1 MIKPLFQELKNPH
14 PHPLPNGKKCG
25 KKEGALRSA
34 LCTLPILLI
43 LSFSPAVVCAQ
54 GVFQGFSGLLEFDY
68 TFFSSKTTDASGATT
83 KFSTN
88 TYNPRVTLSVNTDIF
103 PKLNLNAGGVF
114 EKNISILS
122 SQEENTRTTL
132 TRWRPYI
139 YLTLRDPLYE
149 VGIGY
154 NRKEDTTKTTDT
166 PRFTLIND
174 DYLATL
180 KWRPEGLPS
189 VEAQLERT
197 NTYDESRDV
206 QNTTKD
212 FISLLS
218 RYSYNGLDIRYQGTY
233 TDTDDKVGEIET
245 KDMLH
250 SAWLSYS
257 NSFFDRRVSV
267 SSTYNINYEEI
278 KTSTS
283 VSTPGTGGTVSIQ
296 LFPLAGLSIN
306 NNTTTPLTLNTNP
319 ALIDGNLT
327 AGAGINIGLPPL
339 GGDTTARNMGLD
351 FFAPTEVNQLLLWID
366 RDLSTDPAIL
376 AFFLSNIKVFSSP
389 DNLNWSPVPLTLPP
403 ITFGPFQN
411 RFVINFINVT
421 TRFIMVVTPPL
432 NAAILGAS
440 SFPNIFVTELQ
451 AFLTQPVGGTPGK
464 KSLTITRTTQNYYL
478 DAKARILDIPTLFYE
493 LDYFYTR
500 IDPGGQLRYTVSNG
514 FSGNYRFSQI
524 FSGRARVA
532 YENGEEEREHR
543 TAWIY
548 DAALE
553 ATPLRTLTN
562 RLLFSGRDETIGG
575 RRNSSNSIILYNIA
589 ELYKGLDVNLNVGQ
603 NFSRDESG
611 VKTNET
617 DIQIL
622 ATIIPHPTLNL
633 TLDYKYSIISQSG
646 GTNTSGSG
654 NMQTGEFIFSYRP
667 FRTLFVVA
675 TIDLSSTPT
684 QKTTVTQNYGFNWS
698 PFPDGDLQFRFF
710 YNENLATGG
719 VKERII
725 NPGVRWN
732 LTKRSYLDL
741 SYQRNINTSASQKV
755 DENIF
760 SAQVKIFL

>member
-1 MIKPLFQELKNPH
+1 MPH
-14 PHPLPNGKKCG
+14 
-25 KKEGALRSA
+25 A
-34 LCTLPILLI
+34 LCSMRILGVAVRCAVCSILALLLLPRV
-43 LSFSPAVVCAQ
+43 ANAQ
-54 GVFQGFSGLLEFDY
+54 GIFQGFSGLLEFDY
-68 TFFSSKTTDASGATT
+68 TFFSSKTTDASGVTT

-103 PKLNLNAGGVF
+103 PKLNLNMGGVF
-114 EKNISILS
+114 EKNISVLDS
-122 SQEENTRTTL
+122 EGEVTKTTL
-132 TRWRPYI
+132 TRWTPYI

-149 VGIGY
+149 IGIGY
-154 NRKEDTTKTTDT
+154 NRKEDTTKVTET
-166 PRFTLIND
+166 PHFTLIND

-180 KWRPEGLPS
+180 KWRPEGFPS
-189 VEAQLERT
+189 IEAQAERT
-197 NTYDESRDV
+197 NTYNEGKDV

-212 FISLLS
+212 YYSLLS
-218 RYSYNGLDIRYQGTY
+218 RYTYQGLDVRYQGTY
-233 TDTDDKVGEIET
+233 TDTDDKVVLLDT

-267 SSTYNINYEEI
+267 STTYNIDYETI
-278 KTSTS
+278 KTSS
-283 VSTPGTGGTVSIQ
+283 SASTGTGGTVSIQ
-296 LFPLAGLSIN
+296 LFPLAGLSTN
-306 NNTTTPLTLNTNP
+306 NNTTDPIVTLDPNP
-319 ALIDGNLT
+319 ALIDGDLGT
-327 AGAGINIGLPPL
+327 SAGINLGLPPL
-339 GGDTTARNMGLD
+339 GGDTRTRQMGVD
-351 FFAPTEVNQLLLWID
+351 FFVPTEVNQLLLWID
-366 RDLSTDPAIL
+366 RDLSTASAIVT
-376 AFFLSNIKVFSSP
+376 FFASSMKVFSSP
-389 DNLNWSPVPLTLPP
+389 DNVNWTSVPLTLPP

-411 RFVINFINVT
+411 RFVINFTTVT
-421 TRFIMVVTPPL
+421 TRFIKVTTPPL

-451 AFLTQPVGGTPGK
+451 AFLTQPVGGTPGA

-478 DAKARILDIPTLFYE
+478 DGKVRILDIPTVFYE

-500 IDPGGQLRYTVSNG
+500 IDPSGELRYTVSNG

-524 FSGRARVA
+524 LSGRARVA
-532 YENGEEEREHR
+532 YENGEEEKEHR

-575 RRNSSNSIILYNIA
+575 KRDSNNSIILYNIA
-589 ELYKGLDVNLNVGQ
+589 QLYKGFDVNLNLGQ
-603 NFSRDESG
+603 DFSTDQSG

-633 TLDYKYSIISQSG
+633 SLDYKYSIIHQSG
-646 GTNTSGSG
+646 GTNSNGSG
-654 NMQTGEFIFSYRP
+654 NQQTGEFILSYRP
-667 FRTLFVVA
+667 FTTLYVVA
-675 TIDLSSTPT
+675 TIDLSAPVN

-698 PFPDGDLQFRFF
+698 PFPDGTLQFRFF

-719 VKERII
+719 IKNRII

-732 LTKRSYLDL
+732 LSKRSYVDL
-741 SYQRNINTSASQKV
+741 SYQRNMNTSASQKV

-760 SAQVKIFL
+760 SVQVKIFL

>member
-1 MIKPLFQELKNPH
+1 MTGSKVFRMKF
-14 PHPLPNGKKCG
+14 
-25 KKEGALRSA
+25 AMRYA
-34 LCTLPILLI
+34 LCALLI
-43 LSFSPAVVCAQ
+43 LFSLPCAGNAQ
-54 GVFQGFSGLLEFDY
+54 GVFQGFSGLLEFNY
-68 TFFSSKTTDASGATT
+68 TFFSSKTTDASGVTT
-83 KFSTN
+83 KFNTN

-154 NRKEDTTKTTDT
+154 NKKEDTTKTTDT

-233 TDTDDKVGEIET
+233 TDTDDKVGQVET

-283 VSTPGTGGTVSIQ
+283 VSTPGAGGTVSIQ

-306 NNTTTPLTLNTNP
+306 NNTTTPLTLNANP

-339 GGDTTARNMGLD
+339 GGDTTTRNMGLD

-366 RDLSTDPAIL
+366 RDLSTDAAIL
-376 AFFLSNIKVFSSP
+376 TFFLSNIKVFSSP

-411 RFVINFINVT
+411 RFVINFTNVT

-451 AFLTQPVGGTPGK
+451 AFLTQPVGGIPGK
-464 KSLTITRTTQNYYL
+464 KSLTITRTTHNYYL

-532 YENGEEEREHR
+532 REDGEEQRERR
-543 TAWIY
+543 SAWIY

-589 ELYKGLDVNLNVGQ
+589 ELYKGLDVNLNVGE
-603 NFSRDESG
+603 NFSRDQSG
-611 VKTNET
+611 VRTNET
-617 DIQIL
+617 DFQIL
-622 ATIIPHPTLNL
+622 ATIIPHPTLNM
-633 TLDYKYSIISQSG
+633 TFDYKYSIIHQSG
-646 GTNTSGSG
+646 ITNTSGSG
-654 NMQTGEFIFSYRP
+654 NMQTGEFILSYRP

-675 TIDLSSTPT
+675 TIDLSTT
-684 QKTTVTQNYGFNWS
+684 TDQKTLVTQNYGFNWS
-698 PFPDGDLQFRFF
+698 PFPDGALQFRFF

-741 SYQRNINTSASQKV
+741 SYQRNINTSASQRV

>member
-1 MIKPLFQELKNPH
+1 MTRFQELKTPH
-14 PHPLPNGKKCG
+14 PHPLPNGG
-25 KKEGALRSA
+25 RRRVRRGAPRSA
-34 LCTLPILLI
+34 LYALPILLI
-43 LSFSPAVVCAQ
+43 LGFLPGAVYAQ

-68 TFFSSKTTDASGATT
+68 TFFSSKTTDASGTTT
-83 KFSTN
+83 KFNTN

-122 SQEENTRTTL
+122 SEGETSKTTL

-139 YLTLRDPLYE
+139 YLTLKDPLYE

-154 NRKEDTTKTTDT
+154 SRKEDSTKVTDT

-189 VEAQLERT
+189 IEAQLERT
-197 NTYDESRDV
+197 NTYDESREI

-212 FISLLS
+212 YISLLS
-218 RYSYNGLDIRYQGTY
+218 RYSFKGLDIRYQGTY
-233 TDTDDKVGEIET
+233 TDTDDKVGQIET

-250 SAWLSYS
+250 SAWVSYS
-257 NSFFDRRVSV
+257 DAFFDRRVSV

-283 VSTPGTGGTVSIQ
+283 ATTPGAGGTVSIQ

-306 NNTTTPLTLNTNP
+306 NNTVTPLTLNANP
-319 ALIDGNLT
+319 ALIDGNL
-327 AGAGINIGLPPL
+327 ALSAGINLGLPPL

-351 FFAPTEVNQLLLWID
+351 FFLPTEVNQLLLWVD
-366 RDLSTDPAIL
+366 RDLSTAPAIVT
-376 AFFLSNIKVFSSP
+376 FFTANIQVFSSS
-389 DNLNWSPVPLTLPP
+389 DNLNWTPVPLALPP

-411 RFVINFINVT
+411 RFVINFTNVT
-421 TRFIMVVTPPL
+421 TRFIKVVTPPL
-432 NAAILGAS
+432 NATVLGAAG
-440 SFPNIFVTELQ
+440 FPNIFVTELQ

-464 KSLTITRTTQNYYL
+464 KSLTITRTTHNYYL
-478 DAKARILDIPTLFYE
+478 DARARILDIPTLFYE

-500 IDPGGQLRYTVSNG
+500 IDPGGQLRYTLSNG
-514 FSGNYRFSQI
+514 LSGNYRFSQI

-532 YENGEEEREHR
+532 YENGEEEKEHR
-543 TAWIY
+543 TAWVY

-575 RRNSSNSIILYNIA
+575 KHDSTNSIILYNIA
-589 ELYKGLDVNLNVGQ
+589 QLYRGLDVNLNIGQ
-603 NFSRDESG
+603 NFSRDASG
-611 VKTNET
+611 LRTNET
-617 DIQIL
+617 DFQIL
-622 ATIIPHPTLNL
+622 GTIIPHPALNL
-633 TLDYKYSIISQSG
+633 SLAYKYSIINQSG
-646 GTNTSGSG
+646 GTGASGSG
-654 NMQTGEFIFSYRP
+654 NMQTGEFIVSYRP

-675 TIDLSSTPT
+675 TIDLSTT
-684 QKTTVTQNYGFNWS
+684 TDGKTVVTQNYGFNWS
-698 PFPDGDLQFRFF
+698 PFPDGALQFRFF
-710 YNENLATGG
+710 YNENLTTGN

-732 LTKRSYLDL
+732 ITKRSYLDL
-741 SYQRNINTSASQKV
+741 SYQKNVNTSPGQKV
-755 DENIF
+755 DENII
-760 SAQVKIFL
+760 SLQAKIFL

>member
-1 MIKPLFQELKNPH
+1 
-14 PHPLPNGKKCG
+14 
-25 KKEGALRSA
+25 
-34 LCTLPILLI
+34 
-43 LSFSPAVVCAQ
+43 
-54 GVFQGFSGLLEFDY
+54 
-68 TFFSSKTTDASGATT
+68 
-83 KFSTN
+83 
-88 TYNPRVTLSVNTDIF
+88 
-103 PKLNLNAGGVF
+103 
-114 EKNISILS
+114 
-122 SQEENTRTTL
+122 
-132 TRWRPYI
+132 
-139 YLTLRDPLYE
+139 
-149 VGIGY
+149 VG
-154 NRKEDTTKTTDT
+154 
-166 PRFTLIND
+166 
-174 DYLATL
+174 
-180 KWRPEGLPS
+180 
-189 VEAQLERT
+189 QL
-197 NTYDESRDV
+197 D
-206 QNTTKD
+206 
-212 FISLLS
+212 
-218 RYSYNGLDIRYQGTY
+218 
-233 TDTDDKVGEIET
+233 T

-267 SSTYNINYEEI
+267 STTYNIDYEQI

-283 VSTPGTGGTVSIQ
+283 AQGTGGGGTVSIQ
-296 LFPLAGLSIN
+296 LFPLAGISVN
-306 NNTTTPLTLNTNP
+306 NNTTDPMIRLDTNLP
-319 ALIDGNLT
+319 FLIDGDFSTN
-327 AGAGINIGLPPL
+327 AGINIGELPFL
-339 GGDTTARNMGLD
+339 SGDTVIRQMGLD
-351 FFAPTEVNQLLLWID
+351 FSIPTEVNQLLLWID
-366 RDLSTDPAIL
+366 KDLSTAPAIL
-376 AFFLSNIKVFSSP
+376 TFFSSNMKVFSSP
-389 DNLNWSPVPLTLPP
+389 DNLNWSPVPLALPP

-411 RFVINFINVT
+411 RFVINFTNVT
-421 TRFIMVVTPPL
+421 TRFIKVVTPPL
-432 NAAILGAS
+432 NAAVLGAS

-500 IDPGGQLRYTVSNG
+500 IDPSGQLRYTVSNG

-524 FSGRARVA
+524 FSARARVA

-575 RRNSSNSIILYNIA
+575 KRNSNNSIILYNIA
-589 ELYKGLDVNLNVGQ
+589 ELYRGLDVNLNIGQ
-603 NFSRDESG
+603 SFSRDESG

-622 ATIIPHPTLNL
+622 ATIIPHPTLNT
-633 TLDYKYSIISQSG
+633 TLAYKYSIIDQSG
-646 GTNTSGSG
+646 GTNSSGSG
-654 NMQTGEFIFSYRP
+654 NQQTGEFILSYRP
-667 FRTLFVVA
+667 FRTLYFVA

-719 VKERII
+719 EKNRII

-732 LTKRSYLDL
+732 LTKRSYIDL
-741 SYQRNINTSASQKV
+741 SYQRNMNTSTSQKV

-760 SAQVKIFL
+760 SVQVKIFL

>member
-1 MIKPLFQELKNPH
+1 MTRFQELKTPH
-14 PHPLPNGKKCG
+14 PHPLPNGG
-25 KKEGALRSA
+25 RRRVRRGAPRSA
-34 LCTLPILLI
+34 LYALPILLI
-43 LSFSPAVVCAQ
+43 LGFLPGAVYAQ

-68 TFFSSKTTDASGATT
+68 TFFSSKTTDASGTTT
-83 KFSTN
+83 KFNTN

-122 SQEENTRTTL
+122 SEGETSKTTL

-139 YLTLRDPLYE
+139 YLTLKDPLYE

-154 NRKEDTTKTTDT
+154 SRKEDSTKVTDT

-189 VEAQLERT
+189 IEAQLERT
-197 NTYDESRDV
+197 NTYDESREI

-212 FISLLS
+212 YISLLS
-218 RYSYNGLDIRYQGTY
+218 RYSFKGLDIRYQGTY
-233 TDTDDKVGEIET
+233 TDTDDKVGQIET

-250 SAWLSYS
+250 SAWVSYS
-257 NSFFDRRVSV
+257 DAFFDRRVSV

-283 VSTPGTGGTVSIQ
+283 ATTPGAGGTVSIQ

-306 NNTTTPLTLNTNP
+306 NNTVTPLTLNANP
-319 ALIDGNLT
+319 ALIDGNL
-327 AGAGINIGLPPL
+327 ALSAGINLGLPPL

-351 FFAPTEVNQLLLWID
+351 FFLPTEVNQLLLWVD
-366 RDLSTDPAIL
+366 RDLSTAPAIVT
-376 AFFLSNIKVFSSP
+376 FFTANIQVFSSS
-389 DNLNWSPVPLTLPP
+389 DNLNWTPVPLALPP

-411 RFVINFINVT
+411 RFVINFTNVT
-421 TRFIMVVTPPL
+421 TRFIKVVTPPL
-432 NAAILGAS
+432 NATVLGAAG
-440 SFPNIFVTELQ
+440 FPNIFVTELQ

-464 KSLTITRTTQNYYL
+464 KSLTITRTTHNYYL
-478 DAKARILDIPTLFYE
+478 DARARILDIPTLFYE

-500 IDPGGQLRYTVSNG
+500 IDPGGQLRYTLSNG
-514 FSGNYRFSQI
+514 LSGNYRFSQI

-532 YENGEEEREHR
+532 YENGEEEKEHR
-543 TAWIY
+543 TAWVY

-575 RRNSSNSIILYNIA
+575 KHDSTNSIILYNIA
-589 ELYKGLDVNLNVGQ
+589 QLYRGLDVNLNIGQ
-603 NFSRDESG
+603 NFSRDASG
-611 VKTNET
+611 LRTNET
-617 DIQIL
+617 DFQIL
-622 ATIIPHPTLNL
+622 GTIIPHPALNL
-633 TLDYKYSIISQSG
+633 SLAYKYSIINQSG
-646 GTNTSGSG
+646 GTGASGSG
-654 NMQTGEFIFSYRP
+654 NMQTGEFIVSYRP

-675 TIDLSSTPT
+675 TIDLSTT
-684 QKTTVTQNYGFNWS
+684 TDGKTVVTQNYGFNWS
-698 PFPDGDLQFRFF
+698 PFPDGALQFRFF
-710 YNENLATGG
+710 YNENLTTGN

-732 LTKRSYLDL
+732 ITKRSYLDL
-741 SYQRNINTSASQKV
+741 SYQKNVNTSPGQKV
-755 DENIF
+755 DENIIGLQ
-760 SAQVKIFL
+760 AKIFL

>member
-1 MIKPLFQELKNPH
+1 MKH
-14 PHPLPNGKKCG
+14 
-25 KKEGALRSA
+25 ALRFA
-34 LCTLPILLI
+34 LCALLLFSLLPCV
-43 LSFSPAVVCAQ
+43 ADAQ
-54 GVFQGFSGLLEFDY
+54 GIFQGFSGLLEYDY
-68 TFFSSKTTDASGATT
+68 TFFSSKTTDASGTTT
-83 KFSTN
+83 KFNTN

-103 PKLNLNAGGVF
+103 PKVNLNAGGVF
-114 EKNISILS
+114 EKNIAIFS
-122 SQEENTRTTL
+122 SEGESTKTTL

-154 NRKEDTTKTTDT
+154 NRKEDSTKATET

-180 KWRPEGLPS
+180 KWRPEGFPS
-189 VEAQLERT
+189 IEAQLERT

-212 FISLLS
+212 YLSLLS
-218 RYSYNGLDIRYQGTY
+218 RYTFKGLDIRYQGTY
-233 TDTDDKVGEIET
+233 TDTDDKVTPLET

-257 NSFFDRRVSV
+257 DSFFDRRISV
-267 SSTYNINYEEI
+267 SSTYNFNYEEI

-283 VSTPGTGGTVSIQ
+283 ASTSAPGTGGTVSIQ

-306 NNTTTPLTLNTNP
+306 NNAVTPLTLNANP

-339 GGDTTARNMGLD
+339 GGDTTARNIGLD
-351 FFAPTEVNQLLLWID
+351 FFLPTEVNQLLLWVD
-366 RDLSTDPAIL
+366 RDLSAASGSAIVT
-376 AFFLSNIKVFSSP
+376 FFSSNIQVFSSS
-389 DNLNWSPVPLTLPP
+389 DNLNWTSVPLALPP
-403 ITFGPFQN
+403 VTFGPFQN
-411 RFVINFINVT
+411 RFVINFTNVT
-421 TRFIMVVTPPL
+421 TRFIKVVIPPL
-432 NAAILGAS
+432 NATILGAS

-451 AFLTQPVGGTPGK
+451 AFLTQPVGGTPGR
-464 KSLTITRTTQNYYL
+464 KSLTITRMTHNYYL
-478 DAKARILDIPTLFYE
+478 DARARILDIPTLFYE

-543 TAWIY
+543 SAWIY

-575 RRNSSNSIILYNIA
+575 KRNSTNSIILYNIA
-589 ELYKGLDVNLNVGQ
+589 QLYKGLDVNLNIGQ
-603 NFSRDESG
+603 NFTKDESG
-611 VKTNET
+611 LRTNET
-617 DIQIL
+617 DFQIL
-622 ATIIPHPTLNL
+622 ATIIPHPAVNTSLA
-633 TLDYKYSIISQSG
+633 YKYSIINQSG
-646 GTNTSGSG
+646 GSGSSGSG
-654 NMQTGEFIFSYRP
+654 NMQTGEFIVSYRP
-667 FRTLFVVA
+667 FRTLFAVA
-675 TIDLSSTPT
+675 TIDLSTT
-684 QKTTVTQNYGFNWS
+684 TDGKTLVTQNYGFNWS
-698 PFPDGDLQFRFF
+698 PFPDGALQFRFF
-710 YNENLATGG
+710 YNENLTTGG

-732 LTKRSYLDL
+732 ITRRSYLDL
-741 SYQRNINTSASQKV
+741 SYQRSINTSPGQKV
-755 DENIF
+755 DENIISF
-760 SAQVKIFL
+760 QAKIFL